1 MNLPAFIDPELW
13 EAFCE
18 MRRTMGKR
26 APFTDYAQKL
36 IIKQLTKFDA
46 AGYDANNSLEQS
58 VMRGWRGV
66 FEGELKSVTRK
77 DIDPALAKIA
87 ADAKKAAPMPAAL
100 REQFAK
106 LTRREVV

>member
-1 MNLPAFIDPELW
+1 MTLPPYIDPDLW

-26 APFTDYAQKL
+26 APFTDFAQKL
-36 IIKQLTKFDA
+36 IVKQLIKFHD

-58 VMRGWRGV
+58 IMRGWRGV
-66 FEGELKSVTRK
+66 FEGELRSVTRK

-87 ADAKKAAPMPAAL
+87 ADSKKAAPMPAHL
-100 REQFAK
+100 REQFSK
-106 LTRREVV
+106 ITGRLTA